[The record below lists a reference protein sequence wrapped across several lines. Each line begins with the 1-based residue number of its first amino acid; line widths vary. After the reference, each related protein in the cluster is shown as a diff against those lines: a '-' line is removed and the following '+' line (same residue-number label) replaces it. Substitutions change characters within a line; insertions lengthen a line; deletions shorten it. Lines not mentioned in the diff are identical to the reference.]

1 MHSSARVNPLVVPEC
16 RSAEAQERQSA
27 WAQVQGVF
35 VTEHP
40 GDQTAETPPAEFDYD
55 PLAPDPPS
63 SNPAAPM
70 PTPAVTDE
78 STVGTGTSIAL
89 GCVVATVLLIVIAL
103 VILGINA
110 AIR

>member
-1 MHSSARVNPLVVPEC
+1 
-16 RSAEAQERQSA
+16 
-27 WAQVQGVF
+27 

-40 GDQTAETPPAEFDYD
+40 GDQTAETPPAEFVYD

-63 SNPAAPM
+63 SNPAAPI

-103 VILGINA
+103 VILGINT

>member
-1 MHSSARVNPLVVPEC
+1 M
-16 RSAEAQERQSA
+16 
-27 WAQVQGVF
+27 QVQGVF

-40 GDQTAETPPAEFDYD
+40 GGQTVETPPAAFDYD

-63 SNPAAPM
+63 SNPAAPVQAL
-70 PTPAVTDE
+70 PGNDE

-103 VILGINA
+103 IILGINA

>member
-1 MHSSARVNPLVVPEC
+1 MTHQPE
-16 RSAEAQERQSA
+16 
-27 WAQVQGVF
+27 
-35 VTEHP
+35 
-40 GDQTAETPPAEFDYD
+40 DQTAETPSAAFDYD

-63 SNPAAPM
+63 SNPAAPIAAL
-70 PTPAVTDE
+70 PETDE